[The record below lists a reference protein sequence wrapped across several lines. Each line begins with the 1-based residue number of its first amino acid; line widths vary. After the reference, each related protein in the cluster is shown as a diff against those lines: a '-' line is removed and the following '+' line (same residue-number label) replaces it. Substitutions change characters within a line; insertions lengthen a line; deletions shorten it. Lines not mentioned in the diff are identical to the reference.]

1 LFCRYSSGNTICY
14 MSRDDFARI
23 PNKIQQLILT
33 SASSVQEKPEDC
45 WELIF
50 SDTSLA
56 RVCVERVIK
65 YERNRQRSES
75 RLRLELS
82 CPGTYEKSDI
92 EAIRELQGGCCYFT
106 GEPLSDSA
114 KNWSLDHLRPV
125 RSRGSF
131 WPGNLALVLKF
142 VNQEKHGRSK
152 GAYWKF
158 LASKHGAEW
167 VEGRRKKCSKI
178 DKERGKIHRRRRAE
192 VAKRLS
198 ELELELSQ
206 QFDHI
211 DVEFRLEGDAPYLC
225 VNAVAVRFP
234 GGFLRRKTCFNDHT
248 YFANIVQ
255 HILA

>member
-1 LFCRYSSGNTICY
+1 
-14 MSRDDFARI
+14 MSRRDFARI

-33 SASSVQEKPEDC
+33 SASSVQEKPGAYKEF
-45 WELIF
+45 IF

-56 RVCVERVIK
+56 DVCRERVNK

-75 RLRLELS
+75 RLHLELS
-82 CPGTYEKSDI
+82 SPGTYEKSDI
-92 EAIRELQGGCCYFT
+92 EAIRELQGGRCYFT

-125 RSRGSF
+125 RSGGSF
-131 WPGNLALVLKF
+131 WPGNLALVLKS

-198 ELELELSQ
+198 EIELELELCQ
-206 QFDHI
+206 QFGHFE
-211 DVEFRLEGDAPYLC
+211 VEFRLEGDAPYLC
-225 VNAVAVRFP
+225 ANAVAVCFP
-234 GGFLRRKTCFNDHT
+234 GGFLRRKKCFDDHT